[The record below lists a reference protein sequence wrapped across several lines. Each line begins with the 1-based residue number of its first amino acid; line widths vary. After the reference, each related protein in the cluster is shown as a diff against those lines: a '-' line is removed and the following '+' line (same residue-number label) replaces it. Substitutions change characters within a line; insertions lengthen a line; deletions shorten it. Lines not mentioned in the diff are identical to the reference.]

1 MSDNPQLQHNAITV
15 AFKRSGT
22 HTLPLPKYS
31 TEGSAA
37 FDLAACLTRPTKL
50 IRSDSSLTY
59 VEPYHSRLFINNAA
73 SGVDTFGI
81 RAGQIDLENFIS
93 QNPDPANGSLSLI
106 IEPGDT
112 ITVSLGFHVDFP
124 QGFVL
129 LLAVRSSMSK
139 KGISLANNVGIIDSD
154 YRGELLAALRNDT
167 KERIKIEHGE
177 RIVQG
182 LLVPVVQAK
191 IVETDNLSETARGE
205 GGFGSTGKM

>member
-1 MSDNPQLQHNAITV
+1 
-15 AFKRSGT
+15 
-22 HTLPLPKYS
+22 
-31 TEGSAA
+31 
-37 FDLAACLTRPTKL
+37 
-50 IRSDSSLTY
+50 
-59 VEPYHSRLFINNAA
+59 LFINNAA

-93 QNPDPANGSLSLI
+93 QNPDPANGSLSLR

-124 QGFVL
+124 QGYVL